1 MIWQYQGGPLPKGV
15 TVISE
20 QDVLSGNIST
30 VEQKL
35 TWSKESTLDERRE
48 TGGLYTCTGTG
59 AGEEIKQ
66 SVHISVQCKY
76 ILFYYFYPNCL
87 CHS

>member
-20 QDVLSGNIST
+20 RDVLSGNITT
-30 VEQKL
+30 VKQKL
-35 TWSKESTLDERRE
+35 SWSKESTLDERRK
-48 TGGLYTCTGTG
+48 TGGLYTCTGRG

-66 SVHISVQCKY
+66 SVNINVQCK
-76 ILFYYFYPNCL
+76 
-87 CHS
+87 